1 MSEAPT
7 QPSPSLSRIILR
19 AFLAIPTSI
28 ILLTLAGLIT
38 VNVLRDRNWTLL
50 VLMYI
55 PLWPAAAA
63 TVLWDLL
70 LLGRALPLRF
80 LMTCIG
86 LAAGILAFGM
96 MWSPARAAEGRE
108 TQPSIK
114 ILHWN
119 TQWGGRRA
127 QGTLDEM
134 VDEMSSRSPDIVCL
148 SESPHIDWLK
158 FTWNRR
164 VPGAADWRFAT
175 LRNRQPSDYW
185 YALTVMSRFPV
196 RLVGDFT
203 LKHGHAALFEVEV
216 PQTSAGPA
224 RTMRVLMVDIESYWR
239 LERSP
244 TILQAAKIV
253 DDFGARGMPIDVI
266 AGDFNA
272 PARCYGF
279 DTLARSGE
287 GYERAAFWSGQ
298 WRATWPTYRVIRGRE
313 FKNAWRVSALDI
325 DHIFLRKSIDVAS
338 AEIFEND
345 GTDHRGQTATV
356 RLK

>member
-1 MSEAPT
+1 MSEAAA
-7 QPSPSLSRIILR
+7 QPSRSLSRTILR

-86 LAAGILAFGM
+86 LASCILAFGM
-96 MWSPARAAEGRE
+96 MWSPARAAEGNAS
-108 TQPSIK
+108 QPALK

-127 QGTLDEM
+127 QSTLDEM

-164 VPGAADWRFAT
+164 VKGAADWRFAFVANDP
-175 LRNRQPSDYW
+175 RSDYW
-185 YALTVMSRFPV
+185 YRLTVMSRFPV
-196 RLVGDFT
+196 RFVEDFP
-203 LKHGHAALFEVEV
+203 LEHGHAALFEVDV
-216 PQTSAGPA
+216 PAIETAGA
-224 RTMRVLMVDIESYWR
+224 RTMRILMVDLKSYWR

-244 TILQAAKIV
+244 TILEAAKIV
-253 DDFGARGMPIDVI
+253 DDFAARGTPIDII

-345 GTDHRGQTATV
+345 GTDHRGQTVTV